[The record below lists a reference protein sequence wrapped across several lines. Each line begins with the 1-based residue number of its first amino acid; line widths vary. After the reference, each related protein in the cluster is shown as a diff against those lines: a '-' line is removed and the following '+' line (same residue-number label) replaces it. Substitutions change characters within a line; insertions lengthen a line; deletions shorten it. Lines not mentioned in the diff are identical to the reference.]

1 MPKKLRGYDS
11 LFIRKVEAVDHWPEV
26 SALVEVCIA
35 RNVPVTEVAAAFGV
49 TRATIYNWMTGNT
62 EPNPR
67 YLALMPKITARFL
80 KRK

>member
-11 LFIRKVEAVDHWPEV
+11 LFIRKVEEADQKPAVL
-26 SALVEVCIA
+26 ALADVCIE
-35 RNVPVTEVAAAFGV
+35 RSVPVTEVAAAFGV
-49 TRATIYNWMTGNT
+49 TRATIYNWMTGKT

-67 YLALMPKITARFL
+67 YLALMPKVTARYL